1 MNTSSI
7 VCKKNESAEKFFTFH
22 PDSQISQLA
31 IELLSEKYTLSKV
44 HSKMKEMISD
54 EERLNDL
61 TPRLIYEYKMSIV
74 IEQMRQKLAE
84 MKAAVDA
91 GNNTLV
97 DSLMKDIRDLDE
109 AKKVLSKN
117 LGERIII
124 KI

>member
-1 MNTSSI
+1 
-7 VCKKNESAEKFFTFH
+7 
-22 PDSQISQLA
+22 
-31 IELLSEKYTLSKV
+31 
-44 HSKMKEMISD
+44 MKEMISD

-74 IEQMRQKLAE
+74 IEQMRLKLAE

-91 GNNTLV
+91 GNSTLV
-97 DSLMKDIRDLDE
+97 DSLMIDIRDLDE
-109 AKKVLSKN
+109 TKKELSKK

>member
-1 MNTSSI
+1 
-7 VCKKNESAEKFFTFH
+7 
-22 PDSQISQLA
+22 
-31 IELLSEKYTLSKV
+31 
-44 HSKMKEMISD
+44 MKEMISD

-74 IEQMRQKLAE
+74 IEQMRLKLAE
-84 MKAAVDA
+84 MKASVDA

-109 AKKVLSKN
+109 AKKELSKK